1 MMKRTRGSLLLRI
14 VVIFVVVFAVIK
26 LVQLDREID
35 EAKAAL
41 QQYEQ
46 SIDRE
51 KREIAIYNE
60 ALNQDNEDEFI
71 EQVARDELGY
81 AASDEQIF
89 IPIS

>member
-1 MMKRTRGSLLLRI
+1 MKRTRGSLLLRI

-60 ALNQDNEDEFI
+60 ALSQDNEDEFI
-71 EQVARDELGY
+71 EQVARDEFGY